1 SPQFVGNVNE
11 CGVGERI
18 EFVSGTGDARRR
30 SRRSRGHLCPHL
42 WMSTLKLSRSYLSS
56 LSGASQSTP
65 IHLSFSHS
73 AVSSEMPYQR
83 NLTAFLES

>member
-1 SPQFVGNVNE
+1 MNE

-18 EFVSGTGDARRR
+18 EMVSGTGDARRR
-30 SRRSRGHLCPHL
+30 SRRSRRDLSPHQ

-56 LSGASQSTP
+56 LSGASQSMP
-65 IHLSFSHS
+65 IHLSFSSHS
-73 AVSSEMPYQR
+73 AVSSAIPYQR